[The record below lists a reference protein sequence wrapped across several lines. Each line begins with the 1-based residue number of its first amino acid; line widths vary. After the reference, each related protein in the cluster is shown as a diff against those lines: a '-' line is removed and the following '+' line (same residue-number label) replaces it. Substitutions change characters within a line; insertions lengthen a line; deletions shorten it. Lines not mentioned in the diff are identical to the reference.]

1 MENSYV
7 HNPLVTA
14 IEYELIHRGPQ
25 YVVWAGDYADPSIN
39 IQTKAGKKSYT
50 YYEYTSLNGFKIEY
64 SENTLKHI
72 DAVKEIEDTFT
83 LYLVNLTK
91 KEFIEIPKYNPE
103 KLTIH
108 PLPILTSDGN
118 GRGGGDY
125 SGTNYLYAGR
135 WCGDLISIVKDKPS
149 NAIDLGITFI
159 EE

>member
-50 YYEYTSLNGFKIEY
+50 YYEYTSLNGSKIEY
-64 SENTLKHI
+64 SEDTLKHI

-91 KEFIEIPKYNPE
+91 KEFIEIPKFNPD
-103 KLTIH
+103 KYTIH

-125 SGTNYLYAGR
+125 SGTNSQYAGR
-135 WCGDLISIVKDKPS
+135 WCGDLISIVKDKPK
-149 NAIDLGITFI
+149 NAVDLGITFI